1 MKSISNYICKEFMH
15 YLLRFFSWI
24 SQNIQ
29 ENKTLGRYTF
39 VGIFIIVTTIILP
52 RNQITEYYYEVGVPW
67 QAPNL
72 YAPFDFTIVKTSSQL
87 QMEKDTT
94 LQNVY
99 EIFLEKPGILQENK
113 FKIERDFQIIKK
125 IIQDWKSL
133 PTESNWNEL
142 IAEYQLPTE
151 WLELSKVL
159 ENKTQYSNINDDF
172 FLNGVKLI
180 FNEIYSIPFVDK
192 PITEIQTPLIS
203 LRTNISHEV
212 LLEKDKARDKT
223 KVLKFIDQKIEKF
236 YNPIEKQI
244 AFILLSKYCIP
255 NFYFDNELYQKE
267 KQLVLSSI
275 SKFYSQVKK
284 GQLIVQRGQEVTKEI
299 KEIIDSLIAEKNER
313 YGFLHDLLLF
323 IGQLAIVS
331 LLTLILMYY
340 LKANHKVIFYRN
352 QLLVFLLMV
361 YFIMISLLVLVLNIS
376 QQLLVSY
383 PVNYYHLA
391 PMCMAAI
398 IVTVFFDDKIGFVT
412 NTTLSILGATI
423 VPNSFEFFFIQF
435 TAGSLA
441 IYSLSFMRSRSQF
454 FITNIILFIS
464 YIFAYIGYN
473 FYVIGDLNQINYNN
487 LALFAINIAF
497 SLITYPLIYLFERIF
512 GLSSDLTYIE
522 LLDMKHPLLV
532 ELSIQAPGTY
542 QHSLQVAN
550 LAESAANKIGANGLQ
565 CRVGALFHDIGK
577 TVHPEYFIENQKSRD
592 SHQSLTPQQSAEV
605 IIAHVS
611 LGVEMAQQYNL
622 PTEIIDFIRTHHG
635 TSRVEYFYRK
645 HTDVEGNSKDDT
657 NFRYPGPLPV
667 SKEQA
672 VVMIAD
678 SCEAAVRSLDYPT
691 EEKIHNLVEYIVE
704 TKIKDGQFAHSH
716 ITFRD
721 INKIKTDIQKNL
733 ISIYH
738 KRIKYPDQN

>member
-1 MKSISNYICKEFMH
+1 MK
-15 YLLRFFSWI
+15 YLQQFFEWVYD
-24 SQNIQ
+24 NVQ

-39 VGIFIIVTTIILP
+39 VLIFIVATTIILP
-52 RNQITEYYYEVGVPW
+52 RNQITEYYYEVGIPW

-72 YAPFDFTIVKTSSQL
+72 YAPFDFTIIKNQQQL
-87 QMEKDTT
+87 QNEKDTA

-99 EIFLEKPGILQENK
+99 EIFLERPNILSENK
-113 FKIERDFQIIKK
+113 LKIDRDFEAIKK
-125 IIQDWKSL
+125 LMNEWKSL
-133 PTESNWNEL
+133 PTESHWNEL
-142 IAEYQLPTE
+142 ITENQLPTE
-151 WLELSKVL
+151 WLELSKIL
-159 ENKTQYSNINDDF
+159 MNKTQFLQINEDF
-172 FLNGVKLI
+172 LINGVKLI
-180 FNEIYSIPFVDK
+180 FNDIYSVPFVDK
-192 PITEIQTPLIS
+192 YINDIQTSLIS
-203 LRTNISHEV
+203 LRTNISHEI
-212 LLEKDKARDKT
+212 LLEKYNIQDKN
-223 KVLKFIDQKIEKF
+223 KVLKLIEKKIEKF

-244 AFILLSKYCIP
+244 AYILLSKYCVP
-255 NFYFDNELYQKE
+255 NFYFDSKLYEKE
-267 KQLVLSSI
+267 KELVLSSI
-275 SKFYSQVKK
+275 SKFYSQVHK
-284 GQLIVQRGQEVTKEI
+284 GQLIVQKGQEVTKEI
-299 KEIIDSLIAEKNER
+299 KEIIDSLIAEKKER
-313 YGFLHDLLLF
+313 YGFVHDLLLF
-323 IGQLAIVS
+323 LGQLAIVT
-331 LLTLILMYY
+331 LLTIILMYY
-340 LKANHKVIFYRN
+340 LRTNHKVIFYRN
-352 QLLVFLLMV
+352 QQLVFLMMV
-361 YFIMISLLVLVLNIS
+361 YFIMISLLVLILNIS
-376 QQLLVSY
+376 QQMLVSY

-412 NTTLSILGATI
+412 NTTLASLGATI

-441 IYSLSFMRSRSQF
+441 IYSLSYMRSRSQF
-454 FITNIILFIS
+454 FITNVILFIS
-464 YIFAYIGYN
+464 YAFAYLGYN
-473 FYVIGDLNQINYNN
+473 FYLVGDLHQINYNN
-487 LALFAINIAF
+487 LILFAINIAF

-577 TVHPEYFIENQKSRD
+577 TVNPEYFIENQKSRD
-592 SHQSLTPQQSAEV
+592 SHQLLTPQQSADV
-605 IIAHVS
+605 IIAHVT

-645 HTDVEGNSKDDT
+645 HIDIHSNTLNDET
-657 NFRYPGPLPV
+657 FRYPGPLPV

-678 SCEAAVRSLDYPT
+678 SCEAAVRSLDSPT
-691 EEKIHNLVEYIVE
+691 EDKINSLVDLIVE
-704 TKIKDGQFAHSH
+704 HKIKDGQFAHSH
-716 ITFRD
+716 LTFRD

-733 ISIYH
+733 ISINH

>member
-1 MKSISNYICKEFMH
+1 MK
-15 YLLRFFSWI
+15 YLQQLFAWI
-24 SQNIQ
+24 YGNIQ
-29 ENKTLGRYTF
+29 SNKTLGRYTF
-39 VGIFIIVTTIILP
+39 VGLFIIATTIILP
-52 RNQITEYYYEVGVPW
+52 RNQITEYYYEIGIPW

-72 YAPFDFTIVKTSSQL
+72 YAPFDFTIIKNNSQL
-87 QMEKDTT
+87 QIEKDTA

-99 EIFLEKPGILQENK
+99 EIFLEKHGVLHENK

-125 IIQDWKSL
+125 LINDWKIL

-142 IAEYQLPTE
+142 ITENQLPTE
-151 WLELSKVL
+151 WLELAPIL
-159 ENKTQYSNINDDF
+159 TNKTQFVNINEE
-172 FLNGVKLI
+172 FLVNGVKLI
-180 FNEIYSIPFVDK
+180 FNDIYSVPFVDK
-192 PITEIQTPLIS
+192 PLNEIQTPLIS

-212 LLEKDKARDKT
+212 LLEKDNARDKT
-223 KVLKFIDQKIEKF
+223 KVLKLIEQKIDKF

-255 NFYFDNELYQKE
+255 NFYFDKVLYEQE
-267 KQLVLSSI
+267 KKLVLSSI
-275 SKFYSQVKK
+275 SKYYSQVHK

-313 YGFLHDLLLF
+313 YGFWHDFLIF
-323 IGQLAIVS
+323 IGQLAIVT
-331 LLTLILMYY
+331 LLTIILMYY
-340 LKANHKVIFYRN
+340 LKTNYKVIFYRN
-352 QLLVFLLMV
+352 QQLVFLMMV
-361 YFIMISLLVLVLNIS
+361 YFIMISLLVLIMNIS
-376 QQLLVSY
+376 QQLLISY

-398 IVTVFFDDKIGFVT
+398 IVTVFFDDKIGYVT
-412 NTTLSILGATI
+412 NNTLAVLGATI

-441 IYSLSFMRSRSQF
+441 IYSLSYMRSRSQF
-454 FITNIILFIS
+454 FITNVILFAS
-464 YIFAYIGYN
+464 YTFAYLGYN
-473 FYVIGDLNQINYNN
+473 FYLIGDISQINYNN
-487 LALFAINIAF
+487 LFLFAINIAF

-577 TVHPEYFIENQKSRD
+577 TLNPEYFIENQKSRD
-592 SHQSLTPQQSAEV
+592 SHQLLTPQQSADV
-605 IIAHVS
+605 IISHVT

-622 PTEIIDFIRTHHG
+622 PTEIIDFIKTHHG
-635 TSRVEYFYRK
+635 TSRVEFFYRK
-645 HTDVEGNSKDDT
+645 HIDIKENSKEDST
-657 NFRYPGPLPV
+657 FRYPGPLPI

-678 SCEAAVRSLDYPT
+678 SCEAAIRSLDYPT
-691 EEKIHNLVEYIVE
+691 EDRINSLVDLIVE
-704 TKIKDGQFAHSH
+704 HKIKDGQFAHSH

-733 ISIYH
+733 LTINH

>member
-1 MKSISNYICKEFMH
+1 MK
-15 YLLRFFSWI
+15 YLQQFFEWVYG
-24 SQNIQ
+24 NVQ

-39 VGIFIIVTTIILP
+39 VLIFIVATTIILP
-52 RNQITEYYYEVGVPW
+52 RNQITEYYYEVGIPW

-72 YAPFDFTIVKTSSQL
+72 YAPFDFTIIKNQQQL
-87 QMEKDTT
+87 QNEKDTA

-99 EIFLEKPGILQENK
+99 EIFLERPNILAENK
-113 FKIERDFQIIKK
+113 LKIDRDFEAIKK
-125 IIQDWKSL
+125 LINEWKSL
-133 PTESNWNEL
+133 PTEPHWNEL
-142 IAEYQLPTE
+142 ITENQLPTE
-151 WLELSKVL
+151 WLELSKMLV
-159 ENKTQYSNINDDF
+159 NKAQFLQINEDF
-172 FLNGVKLI
+172 LINGVKLI
-180 FNEIYSIPFVDK
+180 FNDIYSVPFVDK
-192 PITEIQTPLIS
+192 YINDIQTPLIS

-212 LLEKDKARDKT
+212 LLEKENIQDKN
-223 KVLKFIDQKIEKF
+223 KVLRLIDKKIEKF
-236 YNPIEKQI
+236 YHPIEKQI
-244 AFILLSKYCIP
+244 AYILLSKYCIP
-255 NFYFDNELYQKE
+255 NFYFDSKLYEKE
-267 KQLVLSSI
+267 KELVLSSI
-275 SKFYSQVKK
+275 SKFYSQVHK
-284 GQLIVQRGQEVTKEI
+284 GQLIVQKGQEVTKEI
-299 KEIIDSLIAEKNER
+299 KEIIDSLIAEKKER
-313 YGFLHDLLLF
+313 YGFMHSLLLF
-323 IGQLAIVS
+323 LGQLAIVT
-331 LLTLILMYY
+331 LLTIILMYY
-340 LKANHKVIFYRN
+340 LRTNHKVIFYRN
-352 QLLVFLLMV
+352 QQLVFLMMV
-361 YFIMISLLVLVLNIS
+361 YFIMISLLVLILNIS
-376 QQLLVSY
+376 QQMLVSY

-412 NTTLSILGATI
+412 NTTLASLGATI

-441 IYSLSFMRSRSQF
+441 IYSLSYMRSRSQF
-454 FITNIILFIS
+454 FITNVILFIS
-464 YIFAYIGYN
+464 YAFAYLGYN
-473 FYVIGDLNQINYNN
+473 FYLMGDLHQINYNN

-577 TVHPEYFIENQKSRD
+577 TVNPDYFIENQKSRD
-592 SHQSLTPQQSAEV
+592 SHQLLTPQQSAEV
-605 IIAHVS
+605 IIAHVT
-611 LGVEMAQQYNL
+611 LGIEMAQQYNL

-645 HTDVEGNSKDDT
+645 HIDIHT
-657 NFRYPGPLPV
+657 NTKNDETFRYPGPLPV

-678 SCEAAVRSLDYPT
+678 SCEAAVRSLDNPT
-691 EEKIHNLVEYIVE
+691 EDKINSLVDLIVE
-704 TKIKDGQFAHSH
+704 HKIKDGQFAHSH
-716 ITFRD
+716 LTFRD

-733 ISIYH
+733 ISINH